1 MIFSR
6 SIFLVLS
13 AGLLGVAAAADLRR
27 MGGRRHLQ
35 YEDANAIDAIA
46 SNATDVTG
54 IADDAIEEDKRG
66 KDSSDD
72 YSNSVARDSVTYQYL
87 NSKFILKGLYGSA
100 EPMGRSGKGITF
112 TEALRYEELS
122 NCFLTPI
129 RDDLELLQV
138 KTVLQTAKAT
148 NQVPSASGKD
158 FAWVGVSKD
167 AMLTVESPIGDTFG
181 KRLCRAGSW
190 KNLFDGSDLGGYETN
205 FDMESCPTE
214 DVCPGGCWL
223 GSEDGKRADILKKYW
238 WTPDTSN
245 LKVGEPNNKD
255 YNRLQTKVL
264 MNASNSRLHDAHE
277 SQIDQATGA
286 MYMCKLE

>member
-6 SIFLVLS
+6 SIVLLPLS
-13 AGLLGVAAAADLRR
+13 FGVTAATDLRR

-35 YEDANAIDAIA
+35 DVVAT
-46 SNATDVTG
+46 SNATDATS
-54 IADDAIEEDKRG
+54 IADDIVEEDRKG
-66 KDSSDD
+66 KSSSDD

-87 NSKFILKGLYGSA
+87 NAKFILKGLYGSA
-100 EPMGRSGKGITF
+100 EPMGRTGKGITF

-138 KTVLQTAKAT
+138 KTVLQTARAT
-148 NQVPSASGKD
+148 NQVPTAD
-158 FAWVGVSKD
+158 FAWMGVSKD

-205 FDMESCPTE
+205 FDMDSCPPE

-223 GSEDGKRADILKKYW
+223 GNEDGKRGDILKKYW
-238 WTPDTSN
+238 WTPDTN
-245 LKVGEPNNKD
+245 DLKVGEPNNQG
-255 YNRLQTKVL
+255 YNRLQTKAL
-264 MNASNSRLHDAHE
+264 MKASNSRLYDAHE
-277 SQIDQATGA
+277 AQIDQATGA
-286 MYMCKLE
+286 IYMCKLE